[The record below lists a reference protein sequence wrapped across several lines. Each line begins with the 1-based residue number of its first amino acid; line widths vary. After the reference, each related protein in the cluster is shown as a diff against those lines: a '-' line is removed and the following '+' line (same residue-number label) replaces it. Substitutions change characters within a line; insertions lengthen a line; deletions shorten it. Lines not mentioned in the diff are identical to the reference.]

1 MLSNNALPPITDPV
15 SKNTSSADWLD
26 GALYPD
32 VTPPERLA
40 DLDDQ
45 IDFLARL
52 CAAWDFGLLPEPAT
66 IAEIRRPA
74 WHAAVDE
81 CRLLT
86 SPTYH
91 LVRVWHNLPALPYLG
106 QTLAYI
112 QDDPNLAYV

>member
-1 MLSNNALPPITDPV
+1 MPPDNVPV
-15 SKNTSSADWLD
+15 EVWLD

-32 VTPPERLA
+32 VAPPDRLD
-40 DLDDQ
+40 DLDDR

-74 WHAAVDE
+74 WRAAVDH
-81 CRLLT
+81 CQLLT

-91 LVRVWHNLPALPYLG
+91 LLRAWHGLPSLPYLG

-112 QDDPNLAYV
+112 QDDPNLAFV

>member
-1 MLSNNALPPITDPV
+1 MPPDNVPAETWI
-15 SKNTSSADWLD
+15 D

-32 VTPPERLA
+32 AAPPARL
-40 DLDDQ
+40 DNIDDR

-66 IAEIRRPA
+66 IAEVRRPA
-74 WHAAVDE
+74 WGTAVDQ
-81 CRLLT
+81 CQLLT

-91 LVRVWHNLPALPYLG
+91 LLRAWHGLPAEPYLG
-106 QTLAYI
+106 QILAYI